1 MIHTYMEKI
10 DQLINHVTQNEA
22 KTMARAA
29 EQIATALQADGVLHL
44 FGSGH
49 SHILAEELYYRAGGL
64 VPVNPILHE
73 PLMLHEGALKS
84 SEMER
89 KEEYAKGFMAEQDI
103 RPGDVLMIVSTS
115 GRNAVPVDVAL
126 LGKEKGAYII
136 AVTSI
141 MYSQSQ
147 PSRHS
152 SGRRLYEVADLV
164 LDTHIPK
171 GDALMSHDHVDVN
184 FAPGS
189 TVIGAAMLNA
199 VVADTISRLAEAGI
213 EPPIFLSANVNGGDE
228 RNRLLIEKYGERV
241 NL

>member
-1 MIHTYMEKI
+1 
-10 DQLINHVTQNEA
+10 
-22 KTMARAA
+22 
-29 EQIATALQADGVLHL
+29 
-44 FGSGH
+44 
-49 SHILAEELYYRAGGL
+49 
-64 VPVNPILHE
+64 
-73 PLMLHEGALKS
+73 LMLHEGALKS

-184 FAPGS
+184 FAPGY
-189 TVIGAAMLNA
+189 TVI
-199 VVADTISRLAEAGI
+199 VVTMISG
-213 EPPIFLSANVNGGDE
+213 
-228 RNRLLIEKYGERV
+228 
-241 NL
+241 

>member
-10 DQLINHVTQNEA
+10 DQLLKHVTQNEA
-22 KTMARAA
+22 NTMAQAA
-29 EQIATALQADGVLHL
+29 EQIATALQTDGVLHL

-89 KEEYAKGFMAEQDI
+89 KEEYAKEFMAEQDI
-103 RPGDVLMIVSTS
+103 RPGDVFMVMSTS

-213 EPPIFLSANVNGGDE
+213 EPPIFLSANVKGGDE

>member
-10 DQLINHVTQNEA
+10 DQLLKHVTQNEA
-22 KTMARAA
+22 NTMAQAA
-29 EQIATALQADGVLHL
+29 EQIATALQTDGVLHL

-89 KEEYAKGFMAEQDI
+89 KEEYAKEFMAEQDI
-103 RPGDVLMIVSTS
+103 RPGDVFMVMSTS

-152 SGRRLYEVADLV
+152 SGRRLYEIADLV

-199 VVADTISRLAEAGI
+199 VVADTIGCLAEAGI
-213 EPPIFLSANVNGGDE
+213 EPPIFLSANVKGGDE

>member
-1 MIHTYMEKI
+1 MIHTYMEEI
-10 DQLINHVTQNEA
+10 ERLIKQVTKKEA
-22 KTMARAA
+22 KSMEQAA
-29 EQIATALQADGVLHL
+29 KQIATVLQADGVLHL

-73 PLMLHEGALKS
+73 PLMLHEGPLKS

-89 KEEYAKGFMAEQDI
+89 KKEYAKEFMAEQDI
-103 RPGDVLMIVSTS
+103 RPGDVLMVISTS

-126 LGKEKGAYII
+126 LGKEKRAFII
-136 AVTSI
+136 AVTST

-164 LDTHIPK
+164 LDTHIPV
-171 GDALMSHDHVDVN
+171 GDALMSHNHVDVH

-199 VVADTISRLAEAGI
+199 VVADTISRMAEAGV
-213 EPPIFLSANVNGGDE
+213 EPPIFLSANVKGGDE
-228 RNRLLIEKYGERV
+228 RNRLLIEKYGGRV
-241 NL
+241 NM

>member
-10 DQLINHVTQNEA
+10 DQLLKHVTQNEA
-22 KTMARAA
+22 NTMAQAA
-29 EQIATALQADGVLHL
+29 EQIATALQTDGVLHL

-89 KEEYAKGFMAEQDI
+89 KEEYAKEFMAEQDI
-103 RPGDVLMIVSTS
+103 RPGDVFMVMSTS

-136 AVTSI
+136 AVTST

-171 GDALMSHDHVDVN
+171 GDALMSHNHVDVN

-199 VVADTISRLAEAGI
+199 VVADAISRLAEAGI
-213 EPPIFLSANVNGGDE
+213 EPPIFLSANVKGGDE